1 MRHNAQVMADA
12 IDAQVEADI
21 KVMQQVIV
29 TGRAIRDRHNLG
41 ARTPLPE
48 VTLVHQKDA
57 ALSAVKR
64 TQAYIQEEL
73 NVRTVKA
80 ALVDSVRDIVRFK
93 CLPNLPL
100 LGKRFGK
107 ECKKVTDEIK
117 ALDHSQ
123 LAAFMESGEITIGA
137 NKFTREDLLV
147 SLEYSGDKT
156 QRDAEIIEGGGLVL
170 LDTKPDGGML
180 DEATAREV
188 CSKIQKMRK
197 DATLKKSDEVDVF
210 YSAVVDV
217 SDGSGS
223 TSALANVLAEQRE
236 YVSTR
241 IGRPIF
247 PMALKP
253 SLAVPIIEEDKEIT
267 VQRIGPKGEITKSNE
282 ALKLSLC
289 RACVYF
295 DEKKLSKA
303 IPDAAVRES
312 AKTFVHYKDLSAL
325 RQEMSGGNGTLAFT
339 IDKVAVSLKYGEHF
353 FLGSNEAAKAGVL

>member
-1 MRHNAQVMADA
+1 MHLHSSSTAEADRSPCTLHHYRIAHRHTRAITRNSFLFLTRTKTRHNAQVMADA

-156 QRDAEIIEGGGLVL
+156 QRDAEIIEGG
-170 LDTKPDGGML
+170 
-180 DEATAREV
+180 
-188 CSKIQKMRK
+188 
-197 DATLKKSDEVDVF
+197 
-210 YSAVVDV
+210 
-217 SDGSGS
+217 
-223 TSALANVLAEQRE
+223 
-236 YVSTR
+236 
-241 IGRPIF
+241 
-247 PMALKP
+247 
-253 SLAVPIIEEDKEIT
+253 
-267 VQRIGPKGEITKSNE
+267 
-282 ALKLSLC
+282 
-289 RACVYF
+289 
-295 DEKKLSKA
+295 
-303 IPDAAVRES
+303 
-312 AKTFVHYKDLSAL
+312 
-325 RQEMSGGNGTLAFT
+325 
-339 IDKVAVSLKYGEHF
+339 
-353 FLGSNEAAKAGVL
+353 